1 MYIFG
6 KVYNV
11 IIGGGSWGNVVVDIM
26 VDKLILKLLI
36 TCILTTCLGCKR
48 EMR

>member
-11 IIGGGSWGNVVVDIM
+11 ITGGGSWGNVVVDIM
-26 VDKLILKLLI
+26 VDKLILKTIDHLYPYNLSW
-36 TCILTTCLGCKR
+36 L
-48 EMR
+48 